1 MTYLPT
7 KKELTEAILVA
18 FNNDASVILTT
29 TEINDKVAQI
39 LHIPEELLL
48 LEDENCSGSKY
59 SYLMRWARTEL
70 KQKHKIINPER
81 GKWRLV

>member
-1 MTYLPT
+1 MTYFPS
-7 KKELTEAILVA
+7 KKKLTEAILVA
-18 FNNDASVILTT
+18 FDGDASIILTT

-39 LHIPEELLL
+39 LNIPEELLL

-81 GKWRLV
+81 GKWKLV

>member
-7 KKELTEAILVA
+7 RKELTEAIITA
-18 FNNDASVILTT
+18 FNNDASIILTT
-29 TEINDKVAQI
+29 AEINDKVAKI
-39 LHIPEELLL
+39 LNIPEELLL

-70 KQKHKIINPER
+70 KQKHKITNPER
-81 GKWRLV
+81 GKWKLT

>member
-1 MTYLPT
+1 MTYFPS

-18 FNNDASVILTT
+18 FDGDASIILTT

-39 LHIPEELLL
+39 LNIPEELLL

-81 GKWRLV
+81 GKWKLV